1 MSKTEGYDQGK
12 KNLLES
18 GVVGMFTGK
27 TYFIAGHAR
36 LPQGMAARSIFDTL
50 TITVEADAKYHVILE
65 ASCTLATDHGRDFI
79 GQLLRGCSL
88 QDGIEDLSRRIMDFY
103 QGKAQ
108 NALVAALRDLHNQY
122 LLYIQK

>member
-1 MSKTEGYDQGK
+1 MH
-12 KNLLES
+12 
-18 GVVGMFTGK
+18 TGK

-50 TITVEADAKYHVILE
+50 TITVEADTKYHVILE
-65 ASCTLATDHGRDFI
+65 ASCTLATEHGRNFI

-88 QDGIEDLSRRIMDFY
+88 QDGMDEVIQRVTDY
-103 QGKAQ
+103 YLGKAQ

-122 LLYIQK
+122 VIYKNS

>member
-1 MSKTEGYDQGK
+1 
-12 KNLLES
+12 
-18 GVVGMFTGK
+18 MFTGK

-88 QDGIEDLSRRIMDFY
+88 QDGIDELSRRVMDYY

-122 LLYIQK
+122 LLYLQK